1 MSYSFPSLLCSIIFG
16 ANSIPPAGPLEL
28 LITYLPLILVL
39 LLGLFFSRRMW
50 AEEISNIKPADR
62 PFIIVLSIAL
72 VFVAF
77 ALFSNSISLGQVL
90 WLGVLLLVPIYFV
103 PSYIAFKK
111 SKKQKTAIIVLNI
124 FLGWTFLGWVVA
136 LVWACME
143 D

>member
-1 MSYSFPSLLCSIIFG
+1 M
-16 ANSIPPAGPLEL
+16 
-28 LITYLPLILVL
+28 
-39 LLGLFFSRRMW
+39 
-50 AEEISNIKPADR
+50 
-62 PFIIVLSIAL
+62 
-72 VFVAF
+72 
-77 ALFSNSISLGQVL
+77 
-90 WLGVLLLVPIYFV
+90 LLVPIYFV